1 MYTSYLLAGNF
12 DVSDSSDIIVI
23 VSILLEL
30 TKQFNRTHILLFIV
44 SLFLDT

>member
-1 MYTSYLLAGNF
+1 MCTSYLLAGNF

-30 TKQFNRTHILLFIV
+30 TKQFNWTHILLFIV
-44 SLFLDT
+44 LLFLDT